1 MTEPPTV
8 NLVNSVNL
16 LIHRDAEH
24 KHTRPPPTL
33 HSANEVAQTF
43 TSFTPFQMPSHDHAE
58 KARQE
63 WSYEG
68 GEATE
73 EGRSSKP
80 EGGGW
85 GRGLARPR
93 LGGGRL
99 LGDEVQNVRGE
110 LAALEDPEVAFPR
123 VDLEGAVGDEPGG
136 HLDEGKREE
145 EVLVAVDEKHRR
157 FDLSQNRQ
165 GVAPA
170 D

>member
-1 MTEPPTV
+1 MV
-8 NLVNSVNL
+8 SGSGWRLSV
-16 LIHRDAEH
+16 
-24 KHTRPPPTL
+24 
-33 HSANEVAQTF
+33 
-43 TSFTPFQMPSHDHAE
+43 
-58 KARQE
+58 
-63 WSYEG
+63 YEIEDVG
-68 GEATE
+68 
-73 EGRSSKP
+73 
-80 EGGGW
+80 
-85 GRGLARPR
+85 
-93 LGGGRL
+93 
-99 LGDEVQNVRGE
+99 GE